1 MTTIRINVDA
11 DTAAIARVK
20 AELEALCKS
29 VDDCSKTS
37 DKHSKSLKSLAG
49 AEDEVASKMDK
60 AAKASGRQSNSYRK
74 NTKSVKYL
82 LNTKY
87 QLLDITKKLFHGI
100 EKLGKLAFKG
110 MAIQALAA
118 AGTLALSTLMFKA
131 GAGAAKI
138 YQGALNM
145 LSGGLLAAAAA
156 AAVFLAAQ
164 QQINSAKYAGLYADS
179 GTLEG
184 TDKITEASGAMKMFT
199 QDSQLAIIGAKGLT
213 AAFGTLSKQKPVTGE
228 TVGVFKSLSDYT
240 ASNGGDL
247 EKQSDSLAKFLA
259 AYQKAGVVNDSVTTA
274 AKELGPE
281 FEKILKESGK
291 LGIKTYADFA
301 KAAQKG
307 ELGETF
313 AKYRGGLQGLNST
326 LVGTLKT
333 MMGNLK
339 GQFASIGEP
348 MLQGVTNTLHKIEPI
363 ISALLTRITSNV
375 QGMGTES
382 KLETV
387 VNLLRKASLW
397 LGNLLTRDLNS
408 ASSSFG
414 QLKDFFTGIRATFEK
429 VQDFMRP
436 LVDAGQV
443 LLDIFGQ
450 IGGGVAS
457 SFVETLEYLAD
468 LLTGAEGDNLK
479 GFVSGLSAIMGV
491 LHEKFL
497 MFLKAA
503 MDVLPVIT
511 LLLKPVEWM
520 LKLMTGLVKVIETV
534 GDKFGKIGRAISGL
548 IILFMLMKKFY
559 LMQYLEK
566 KLDNKLNMV
575 KKRGVQNV
583 FVTNMGGSPL
593 SKGKMGKFGK
603 AKDLASK
610 GMNWVK
616 GKLPLAGGGA
626 GAGGAGAGGAGAAS
640 TASVAATAILPAIA
654 GIVSGKLSGDYLFN
668 RDDSIKSRTMSAGVG
683 AAGGAAMGAGIGAIF
698 APFTLGLSVAV
709 GAVIGGVAGAV
720 TGFLTAGRTKKAARK
735 AAGKIVDDLTTGIDD
750 AVKDG
755 DLEAMGQS
763 LTSALKLAQAQF
775 DKGGISAGE
784 MEKRR
789 KDLEAQQKRIDVY
802 NTNASKF
809 KLFFGEDTDAMNNYF
824 KEQGIQDGTKSIEN
838 IFDIIKNKGLDATEV
853 VGTLFDNFN
862 QQLLEARLL
871 MYDSWK
877 AAATAMKDVDAAY
890 RKIAGG
896 ATDMG
901 SITDFLKK
909 EFQYNLTKTGG
920 NVYKA
925 MMASEE
931 NLKEQMKVGGALENV
946 APEINKAIA
955 DLKLEDYGV
964 LLDQITKTGELNA
977 KATLLADASGGLLT
991 ESQARLLVAQ
1001 AAATSG
1007 GTGMNAVDEGIN
1019 AFLRGSVTS
1028 NQLVEGIGRGN
1039 ASATLTDPGKYTY
1052 TKTDGTEAVL
1062 NDANKTGKS
1071 AFVGGSGVGITAPTF
1086 AGNQSMNVNNTS
1098 IAVSGVLDEASI
1110 KKIAAAIAT
1119 SQANYTER
1127 QVNGRVVPR
1136 GAFDR

>member
-1 MTTIRINVDA
+1 MTTIKINVDA

-20 AELEALCKS
+20 AELEALCRS

-37 DKHSKSLKSLAG
+37 DKHSSSLKSLAG
-49 AEDEVASKMDK
+49 AEDDVASATKK
-60 AAKASGRQSNSYRK
+60 ATKVTTGQSRSNNNNS
-74 NTKSVKYL
+74 KSLKYL
-82 LNTKY
+82 MNTKY
-87 QLLDITKKLFHGI
+87 QLLDITHKLFKGI

-118 AGTLALSTLMFKA
+118 AGTLALSTLMFKS

-145 LSGGLLAAAAA
+145 LSSGLLVAAAA

-228 TVGVFKSLSDYT
+228 TIGVFKSLSDYT

-414 QLKDFFTGIRATFEK
+414 QMMDFFKGIRATFEK

-436 LVDAGQV
+436 LTDAGQV

-479 GFVSGLSAIMGV
+479 GFVSGLGAIMGL

-497 MFLKAA
+497 LFLKAA
-503 MDVLPVIT
+503 MDVLPIIT

-520 LKLMTGLVKVIETV
+520 LKLMTGVVRVIETV

-559 LMQYLEK
+559 LMQFLEK
-566 KLDNKLNMV
+566 KLGAAV
-575 KKRGVQNV
+575 KVQKVWVMNNNSGPGNQFKRFN
-583 FVTNMGGSPL
+583 
-593 SKGKMGKFGK
+593 K
-603 AKDLASK
+603 AKDLMTK
-610 GMNWVK
+610 VK
-616 GKLPLAGGGA
+616 GKLPFAGGGA

-640 TASVAATAILPAIA
+640 SAAAVLGNFVLPAIGGFAA
-654 GIVSGKLSGDYLFN
+654 GKFSGDRLFN
-668 RDDSIKSRTMSAGVG
+668 RDDSVKSRTMSAGVG
-683 AAGGAAMGAGIGAIF
+683 AAGGAAVGAGIGALF
-698 APFTLGLSVAV
+698 APFTAGISVAI
-709 GAVIGGVAGAV
+709 GAAIGGVVGAV

-735 AAGKIVDDLTTGIDD
+735 AANKIVDDLTTGIDD

-763 LTSALKLAQAQF
+763 LTAALKLAQAQF

-802 NTNASKF
+802 NQNASKF
-809 KLFFGEDTDAMNNYF
+809 KLFFGEDTDQMNKYF
-824 KEQGIQDGTKSIEN
+824 KEQGTQDGTASVEN

-946 APEINKAIA
+946 APEINQAIA
-955 DLKLEDYGV
+955 DLRLDDYGV
-964 LLDQITKTGELNA
+964 LLEQITKTGELNA
-977 KATLLADASGGLLT
+977 KATLLSDASGGLLT

-1019 AFLRGSVTS
+1019 AYLRGSVTS

-1039 ASATLTDPGKYTY
+1039 ASATLSDPGKYTY
-1052 TKTDGTEAVL
+1052 TKTDGTEAIL
-1062 NDANKTGKS
+1062 NDANKTGKP
-1071 AFVGGSGVGITAPTF
+1071 ALVGGPGASMPAPVF
-1086 AGNQSMNVNNTS
+1086 PGSQSMNVNNTS

-1110 KKIAAAIAT
+1110 KKIAAAISA

-1127 QVNGRVVPR
+1127 QVNGRVLTSGR
-1136 GAFDR
+1136 RDY

>member
-20 AELEALCKS
+20 AELEALCRS

-37 DKHSKSLKSLAG
+37 DKHSSSLKSLAG
-49 AEDEVASKMDK
+49 AEDDVADAATK
-60 AAKASGRQSNSYRK
+60 ATKATTGNSRSNNN
-74 NTKSVKYL
+74 NTKSL
-82 LNTKY
+82 RGMLSTKY

-118 AGTLALSTLMFKA
+118 AGTLALSTLMFKS
-131 GAGAAKI
+131 GARVAKI

-228 TVGVFKSLSDYT
+228 TIGVFKSLSDYT

-333 MMGNLK
+333 MMNNLK

-414 QLKDFFTGIRATFEK
+414 QMMDFFKGIRATFEK

-436 LVDAGQV
+436 LTDAGQV

-479 GFVSGLSAIMGV
+479 GFVSGLGAIMGL

-497 MFLKAA
+497 LFLKAA
-503 MDVLPVIT
+503 MDVLPIIT
-511 LLLKPVEWM
+511 LLFKPVE
-520 LKLMTGLVKVIETV
+520 LLFKLMTGVVKVIQAV
-534 GDKFGKIGRAISGL
+534 GDKFGTIGRAISGL

-559 LMQYLEK
+559 LMQFLQEK
-566 KLDNKLNMV
+566 L
-575 KKRGVQNV
+575 
-583 FVTNMGGSPL
+583 
-593 SKGKMGKFGK
+593 GK
-603 AKDLASK
+603 AVKVQKVWVMNNNSGPGNQFKKYSKVKDLATK
-610 GMNWVK
+610 GKDFIK
-616 GKLPLAGGGA
+616 GKLPFAGGA

-698 APFTLGLSVAV
+698 APFTFGLSVAV

-763 LTSALKLAQAQF
+763 LTAALKLAQAQF

-802 NTNASKF
+802 NQNASKF
-809 KLFFGEDTDAMNNYF
+809 KLFFGEDPDQMNKYF
-824 KEQGIQDGTKSIEN
+824 KEQGKQDGTASVEN

-877 AAATAMKDVDAAY
+877 SAAGAMKDVDAAY

-909 EFQYNLTKTGG
+909 EFQYNLVKTGG

-931 NLKEQMKVGGALENV
+931 NLKEQMKVGGALEDA
-946 APEINKAIA
+946 APAIRQALA
-955 DLKLEDYGV
+955 DLHLEDYGV
-964 LLDQITKTGELNA
+964 LLDQITKSGELNA
-977 KATLLADASGGLLT
+977 KATLLSDASGGLLT

-1001 AAATSG
+1001 AAAVSG
-1007 GTGMNAVDEGIN
+1007 ATGMNAVDEGIG

-1028 NQLVEGIGRGN
+1028 TQLVEGIGRGN
-1039 ASATLTDPGKYTY
+1039 ASATATDPGKYTY
-1052 TKTDGTEAVL
+1052 TTANGERVL

-1071 AFVGGSGVGITAPTF
+1071 AFVGGAGVGITAPTF

-1110 KKIAAAIAT
+1110 KKIAAAIAAT
-1119 SQANYTER
+1119 QSNYTER
-1127 QVNGRVVPR
+1127 QTNGRVLTAGR
-1136 GAFDR
+1136 RDY

>member
-20 AELEALCKS
+20 AELEALCRS

-49 AEDEVASKMDK
+49 AEDDVADSVKRTKKTVDDIVP
-60 AAKASGRQSNSYRK
+60 SHNK
-74 NTKSVKYL
+74 NTKSLKYL
-82 LNTKY
+82 LSTKY
-87 QLLDITKKLFHGI
+87 QLIDITHKLFKGI

-118 AGTLALSTLMFKA
+118 AGTLALSTLMFKS
-131 GAGAAKI
+131 GARVAKI

-213 AAFGTLSKQKPVTGE
+213 AAFGTLSKQRPVTGE
-228 TVGVFKSLSDYT
+228 TLGVFKSLSDYT

-414 QLKDFFTGIRATFEK
+414 KMMEFFKGIRATFEK

-436 LVDAGQV
+436 LTDAGQV

-479 GFVSGLSAIMGV
+479 GFVSGLGAIMGL

-497 MFLKAA
+497 LFLKAA
-503 MDVLPVIT
+503 MDVLPIIT
-511 LLLKPVEWM
+511 LLFKPVELL
-520 LKLMTGLVKVIETV
+520 LKLMTGVVKVIQTI
-534 GDKFGKIGRAISGL
+534 GDKFGTIGRAISGL

-566 KLDNKLNMV
+566 KLGAAV
-575 KKRGVQNV
+575 KVQKVWVMNNNSGPGNQFKR
-583 FVTNMGGSPL
+583 FS
-593 SKGKMGKFGK
+593 K
-603 AKDLASK
+603 AKDLMSK
-610 GMNWVK
+610 VK
-616 GKLPLAGGGA
+616 GKIPFLGGGA
-626 GAGGAGAGGAGAAS
+626 GAGGAGAGGAGAGGAGAAGAS
-640 TASVAATAILPAIA
+640 TAATAATAILPLI
-654 GIVSGKLSGDYLFN
+654 GGLVSGKLSGDYLFN

-683 AAGGAAMGAGIGAIF
+683 AAGGAAIGATVGAIF
-698 APFTLGLSVAV
+698 APFTFGLSVAV
-709 GAVIGGVAGAV
+709 GAAIGGITGAV

-735 AAGKIVDDLTTGIDD
+735 AANKIVDDLTTGIDD

-763 LTSALKLAQAQF
+763 LTAALKLAQAQF

-802 NTNASKF
+802 NQNASKF
-809 KLFFGEDTDAMNNYF
+809 KLFFGEDTDQMNKYF
-824 KEQGIQDGTKSIEN
+824 KEQGTQDGTKSVEN

-877 AAATAMKDVDAAY
+877 AAAGAMKDVDAAY

-909 EFQYNLTKTGG
+909 EFQYNLVKTGG

-931 NLKEQMKVGGALENV
+931 NLKEQMKVGGALEKV
-946 APEINKAIA
+946 APEINQAIA
-955 DLKLEDYGV
+955 DLRLDDYGV
-964 LLDQITKTGELNA
+964 LLEQITKTGELNA
-977 KATLLADASGGLLT
+977 KATLLSDASGGLLT

-1001 AAATSG
+1001 AAAVSG

-1019 AFLRGSVTS
+1019 AYLRGSVSS

-1039 ASATLTDPGKYTY
+1039 ASATATDPGKYTY
-1052 TKTDGTEAVL
+1052 TTANGERVL

-1071 AFVGGSGVGITAPTF
+1071 AFVGGAGVGITAPVF

-1110 KKIAAAIAT
+1110 KKIAAAIAAT
-1119 SQANYTER
+1119 QSNYTER
-1127 QVNGRVVPR
+1127 QTNGRVVPK

>member
-1 MTTIRINVDA
+1 VTTIKINVDA

-37 DKHSKSLKSLAG
+37 DKHSRSLKSLAG
-49 AEDEVASKMDK
+49 AEDEVASAMDK
-60 AAKASGRQSNSYRK
+60 AAKASGRQSNSYSK

-87 QLLDITKKLFHGI
+87 QLLDITHKLFKGI

-333 MMGNLK
+333 MMSNLK

-414 QLKDFFTGIRATFEK
+414 KMMDFFKGIRATFEK

-436 LVDAGQV
+436 LTDAGQV

-479 GFVSGLSAIMGV
+479 GFVSGLGAIMGL

-497 MFLKAA
+497 LFLKAA

-520 LKLMTGLVKVIETV
+520 LKLMTGVVKVIETV

-559 LMQYLEK
+559 LMQFLEK
-566 KLDNKLNMV
+566 KLGAAV
-575 KKRGVQNV
+575 KVQKVWVMNNNSGPGNQFKRFN
-583 FVTNMGGSPL
+583 
-593 SKGKMGKFGK
+593 K
-603 AKDLASK
+603 AKDLATK
-610 GMNWVK
+610 GKDFIK
-616 GKLPLAGGGA
+616 GKLGYGAGAGGA
-626 GAGGAGAGGAGAAS
+626 GAGGAGAGGAGAAA
-640 TASVAATAILPAIA
+640 TAATLAVPAAAIA
-654 GIVSGKLSGDYLFN
+654 GGLGFGMLGAKLFN
-668 RDDSIKSRTMSAGVG
+668 KDDSIKSRAGAAAVG
-683 AAGGAAMGAGIGAIF
+683 AAGGAATGALTGAALTAWLGPGAVMGAAGGAI
-698 APFTLGLSVAV
+698 V
-709 GAVIGGVAGAV
+709 GAVVGGI
-720 TGFLTAGRTKKAARK
+720 TGFIKAGRAKKEARK
-735 AAGKIVDDLTTGIDD
+735 AANNIIKDFTSSLDD

-755 DLEAMGQS
+755 DLEAMG
-763 LTSALKLAQAQF
+763 TALKTALAAAQAQM
-775 DKGGISAGE
+775 DKGGLSASE
-784 MEKRR
+784 MKKKEKEL
-789 KDLEAQQKRIDVY
+789 KEQQKRVRVY
-802 NTNASKF
+802 NKNAAKF
-809 KLFFGEDTDAMNNYF
+809 QTFFGEDPDQMNKYF
-824 KEQGIQDGTKSIEN
+824 KEQGKQDGTASVEN

-877 AAATAMKDVDAAY
+877 AAAGAMKDVDAAY

-931 NLKEQMKVGGALENV
+931 NLKEQMKVGGALNSV
-946 APEINKAIA
+946 APAIQKALD

-977 KATLLADASGGLLT
+977 KATLLSDATGMS
-991 ESQARLLVAQ
+991 EKEARLLIGQSVARRG
-1001 AAATSG
+1001 ATG
-1007 GTGMNAVDEGIN
+1007 GNAVDEGIQAYMQGKLTGAQLAEGLGRGAAIGGN
-1019 AFLRGSVTS
+1019 GAFTFTS
-1028 NQLVEGIGRGN
+1028 STGQKNLNDVNKGVAQGGLGIGLP
-1039 ASATLTDPGKYTY
+1039 AVDATIPTPG
-1052 TKTDGTEAVL
+1052 D
-1062 NDANKTGKS
+1062 KS
-1071 AFVGGSGVGITAPTF
+1071 VG
-1086 AGNQSMNVNNTS
+1086 MVNNTA
-1098 IAVSGVLDEASI
+1098 ITVSGVLDEASI
-1110 KKIAAAIAT
+1110 QKIAASIA
-1119 SQANYTER
+1119 ANQSAYLNR
-1127 QVNGRVVPR
+1127 QNAGGSGL
-1136 GAFDR
+1136 GAWDR

>member
-1 MTTIRINVDA
+1 MTTIKIKIDA

-20 AELEALCKS
+20 AELEALCAS

-37 DKHSKSLKSLAG
+37 AKHSSTLKALAG
-49 AEDEVASKMDK
+49 AEDEVATAANKSTK
-60 AAKASGRQSNSYRK
+60 AFKILNPAMGNSN
-74 NTKSVKYL
+74 KSSRHL
-82 LNTKY
+82 LNTKW
-87 QLLDITKKLFHGI
+87 QLLDVTKKLFHGV

-110 MAIQALAA
+110 MAIQAAAA
-118 AGTLALSTLMFKA
+118 AGTLALSTMMFKS
-131 GAGAAKI
+131 GAFWAKL
-138 YQGALNM
+138 YQGSLNM

-164 QQINSAKYAGLYADS
+164 QQINSAKYGGLYADS

-199 QDSQLAIIGAKGLT
+199 QDSQLAIVGAKGLT

-259 AYQKAGVVNDSVTTA
+259 AYQKAGTVNDSVTTA

-313 AKYRGGLQGLNST
+313 AKYKGGLQGLNNT
-326 LVGTLKT
+326 LMGTLKT
-333 MMGNLK
+333 MFGNLK
-339 GQFASIGEP
+339 AQFASIGEP
-348 MLQGVTNTLHKIEPI
+348 MLQGVTNTLHKVEPI

-382 KLETV
+382 RLETV

-408 ASSSFG
+408 ASGSFG
-414 QLKDFFTGIRATFEK
+414 KMKDFFTGIRGAFEK

-436 LVDAGQV
+436 LIDAGQV

-511 LLLKPVEWM
+511 LLLKPVEWI
-520 LKLMTGLVKVIETV
+520 LKLMTMLVKTIQFI
-534 GDKFGKIGRAISGL
+534 GDKFGKFGRAISGL
-548 IILFMLMKKFY
+548 IILFMLMKKMY

-566 KLDNKLNMV
+566 KLSGIQK
-575 KKRGVQNV
+575 V
-583 FVTNMGGSPL
+583 FVVNNTEKDWKGIADKYKKTAKFGNKIKDGGSKAWQFA
-593 SKGKMGKFGK
+593 KGKMGITG
-603 AKDLASK
+603 
-610 GMNWVK
+610 G
-616 GKLPLAGGGA
+616 AGGGGA
-626 GAGGAGAGGAGAAS
+626 AAGGGTAAS
-640 TASVAATAILPAIA
+640 AAIAASILLPAIA
-654 GIVSGKLSGDYLFN
+654 GGLSGMGGAKLFN
-668 RDDSIKSRTMSAGVG
+668 KDDSVKSRMGAAGVG
-683 AAGGAAMGAGIGAIF
+683 AAGGAASGALIGAGLTAWLGPGAVLGAAGGAI
-698 APFTLGLSVAV
+698 
-709 GAVIGGVAGAV
+709 IGGLVGGI
-720 TGFLTAGRTKKAARK
+720 TGYFKAGRAKKEARK
-735 AAGKIVDDLTTGIDD
+735 AAKNIIKDFTSSIDD

-755 DLEAMGQS
+755 DLEAMGTA
-763 LTSALKLAQAQF
+763 LETALKAAQAQM
-775 DKGGISAGE
+775 DKGGLSASE
-784 MEKRR
+784 MKKKEKEL
-789 KDLEAQQKRIDVY
+789 KAQQKRIDVY
-802 NTNASKF
+802 NTNAAKF
-809 KLFFGEDTDAMNNYF
+809 KLFFGEDPDAMNKYF
-824 KEQGIQDGTKSIEN
+824 KQQGVQDGTASIEN

-862 QQLLEARLL
+862 QQLMEARLL

-931 NLKEQMKVGGALENV
+931 NLKEQMKVGGALNSV
-946 APEINKAIA
+946 APAIQKALD

-977 KATLLADASGGLLT
+977 KATLLSDATGMS
-991 ESQARLLVAQ
+991 EKDARLLIGQAVARRG
-1001 AAATSG
+1001 ATG
-1007 GTGMNAVDEGIN
+1007 GNAIDEGIT
-1019 AFLRGSVTS
+1019 AFMQGKITGA
-1028 NQLVEGIGRGN
+1028 QLTEGLGRGTALGGDGKFRFTTQNGEKILNDVNKSGIQGGLGVGN
-1039 ASATLTDPGKYTY
+1039 A
-1052 TKTDGTEAVL
+1052 KTDVTIPSSPDQTV
-1062 NDANKTGKS
+1062 S
-1071 AFVGGSGVGITAPTF
+1071 
-1086 AGNQSMNVNNTS
+1086 VNNTS
-1098 IAVSGVLDEASI
+1098 IQVSGVLDDASI
-1110 KKIAAAIAT
+1110 KKITESIALA
-1119 SQANYTER
+1119 QANYSQR
-1127 QVNGRVVPR
+1127 QTNGRVIPR
-1136 GAFDR
+1136 GALDR

>member
-1 MTTIRINVDA
+1 MTTIKINVDA

-20 AELEALCKS
+20 AELEALCRS

-37 DKHSKSLKSLAG
+37 DKHSSSLKSLAG
-49 AEDEVASKMDK
+49 AEDDVASAMTK
-60 AAKASGRQSNSYRK
+60 ATKTTTGQSRSNNNNS
-74 NTKSVKYL
+74 KSLKYL

-87 QLLDITKKLFHGI
+87 QLLDITHKLFKGI

-110 MAIQALAA
+110 MGIEALAA
-118 AGTLALSTLMFKA
+118 AGTLALSTLLFKS
-131 GAGAAKI
+131 GAGAAKL

-145 LSGGLLAAAAA
+145 LSSGLLAAAAA

-213 AAFGTLSKQKPVTGE
+213 AAFGTLSKQRPVTGE
-228 TVGVFKSLSDYT
+228 TLGVFKSLSDYT

-414 QLKDFFTGIRATFEK
+414 KMKEFFVGIRATFEK

-436 LVDAGQV
+436 LTDAGQV

-450 IGGGVAS
+450 ISGGVAS
-457 SFVETLEYLAD
+457 SFVDTLEYLAE
-468 LLTGAEGDNLK
+468 LLMGAEGDNLK

-503 MDVLPVIT
+503 MDVLPIIT

-520 LKLMTGLVKVIETV
+520 LKLMTGLVRVIETV

-559 LMQYLEK
+559 LMQFLEK
-566 KLDNKLNMV
+566 KLGAAV
-575 KKRGVQNV
+575 KVQKVWVMNNNSGPGNQFKR
-583 FVTNMGGSPL
+583 FS
-593 SKGKMGKFGK
+593 K
-603 AKDLASK
+603 AKDLMTK
-610 GMNWVK
+610 GKDFIK

-763 LTSALKLAQAQF
+763 LTAALKLAQAQF

-802 NTNASKF
+802 NQNASKF
-809 KLFFGEDTDAMNNYF
+809 KLFFGEDTDAMNKYF
-824 KEQGIQDGTKSIEN
+824 KEQGTQDGTASVEN

-877 AAATAMKDVDAAY
+877 AAAEAMKDVDAAY

-946 APEINKAIA
+946 APEINQAIA
-955 DLKLEDYGV
+955 DLRLDDYGV
-964 LLDQITKTGELNA
+964 LLEQITKTGELNA

-1019 AFLRGSVTS
+1019 AYLRGSVSS

-1039 ASATLTDPGKYTY
+1039 ASATLAEPGKYTY
-1052 TKTDGTEAVL
+1052 TKTDGTEAIL
-1062 NDANKTGKS
+1062 NDANKTGKP
-1071 AFVGGSGVGITAPTF
+1071 ALVGGPGASMPAPVF
-1086 AGNQSMNVNNTS
+1086 PGNQSMNVNNTS

-1110 KKIAAAIAT
+1110 KKITAAIAA

-1127 QVNGRVVPR
+1127 QTNGRVVPR
-1136 GAFDR
+1136 GALDR